1 MFVELINALGL
12 EDPITYVA
20 LFLAA
25 SFLMIWRLEAMG
37 RHGLEGTA
45 LGTLITP
52 YCSGLGNLVFVY
64 LILRDHRPGQEV
76 VVNCLVNNVT
86 NLMLVLAVPA
96 LIWGMEIIPSKASAA
111 AGKTGKGAKAG
122 TPAKARPAGAKKSS
136 GKADTERR
144 LSRLSLLLTMGAVA
158 FFTGAVWA
166 LGANGKLGFNEGL
179 VLVGLFLFWQCFQVF
194 DVLKHNIQQNRSFS
208 GWFYLDFLLVL
219 LGAWALY
226 ESLDWLVHWL
236 ETQRSGFVSVAHL
249 GWLSG
254 WLMVL
259 PNAVLALYYAK
270 KSRADIVY
278 ASQIGDGHICIPL
291 CIGLYA
297 LARPM
302 KLGAHFESG
311 VILLGAA
318 LAIHFF
324 CVAVLGRLPKPIA
337 ALLIVG
343 YAYFVYDGLL
353 AG

>member
-1 MFVELINALGL
+1 MIVELINALGL
-12 EDPITYVA
+12 EHPITYVA

-37 RHGLEGTA
+37 RHGMEGTA

-64 LILRDHRPGQEV
+64 LILRDHRPSNEV
-76 VVNCLVNNVT
+76 MVNCLVNNVT

-96 LIWGMEIIPSKASAA
+96 LIWGMELVPSAKAKAAGGA
-111 AGKTGKGAKAG
+111 AGKNGKAAKPRAAPPKKSTGKV
-122 TPAKARPAGAKKSS
+122 
-136 GKADTERR
+136 DTERR

-166 LGANGKLGFNEGL
+166 LGSNGKIGFNDGL
-179 VLVGLFLFWQCFQVF
+179 VLVGLFLFWQCFQVY

-208 GWFYLDFLLVL
+208 AWFYVDFLFVL
-219 LGAWALY
+219 IGAWILY

-236 ETQRSGFVSVAHL
+236 ETQRSGFLSAAHL

-254 WLMVL
+254 WLTVL
-259 PNAVLALYYAK
+259 PNAVIALYYAK
-270 KSRADIVY
+270 KSRTDIVY

-302 KLGAHFESG
+302 KLGPSFEIS
-311 VILLGAA
+311 VVLLGAS

-324 CVAVLGRLPKPIA
+324 CVTVLGRLPKPVA
-337 ALLIVG
+337 TLLIAG

-353 AG
+353 ST